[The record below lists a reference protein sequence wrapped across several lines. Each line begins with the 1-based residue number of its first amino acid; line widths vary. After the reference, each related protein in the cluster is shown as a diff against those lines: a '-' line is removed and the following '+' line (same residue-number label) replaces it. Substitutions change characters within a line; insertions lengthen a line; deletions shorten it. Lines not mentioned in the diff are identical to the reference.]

1 MRQEDE
7 RDPWRDGG
15 AAVTLGTTL
24 ATVDLRGEGDVED
37 VFGAEVG
44 GLSRMDRA
52 RAMVMAAEGA
62 S

>member
-1 MRQEDE
+1 M
-7 RDPWRDGG
+7 
-15 AAVTLGTTL
+15 TLGTTL